1 MRGGRELPGG
11 QQDRRGGYGRGSGP
25 CGSAPCQARWG
36 ILVVAVYEAHAA
48 RGEASGWDVG
58 ATDYDNPQFYI
69 LGPGPDLDC
78 IVAISRVGR
87 IYVLENGTGRLLDES
102 ASLETLAS
110 RAKMPAA
117 RLRHVPLLA
126 RITLSLA
133 AFKLALGEKAEPIL
147 VESEELLLRIAPQLA
162 AFV

>member
-1 MRGGRELPGG
+1 MNVVPFTPKMARSLRSWSPHELETLI
-11 QQDRRGGYGRGSGP
+11 
-25 CGSAPCQARWG
+25 A
-36 ILVVAVYEAHAA
+36 IYEAHAA
-48 RGEASGWDVG
+48 RAEACGWDVG
-58 ATDYDNPQFYI
+58 ATDYDDPQFYV

-87 IYVLENGTGRLLDES
+87 IYVLENGTGQLLDES

-110 RAKMPAA
+110 RAKMPA
-117 RLRHVPLLA
+117 RLRHIPFFA
-126 RITLSLA
+126 RITLGLA